1 MASSAKIL
9 VVDDERNNLELCA
22 RQLNRSGY
30 LVDLALS
37 GPQAMEMA
45 QKAHYDVVLLDYM
58 MPGMS
63 GVDVLKALRLRHD
76 PLELAIIM
84 VTAVS
89 ESSKIS
95 EALDL
100 GANDYITKPIDF
112 NVALARIRSQVANIR
127 KGTTIRV
134 TEERYALAA
143 EGARTGLWDWDL
155 EHDEVYFCSRWKS
168 LLGYAAE
175 DLSSQPDDWFSRVHP
190 SDVERLKSIIQ
201 AHLGNAAAELQ
212 CDYRIQGK
220 DGTYR
225 WMSLHGAAVRHGDGR
240 AYRLVGSQ
248 SDITNQ
254 ATVDFLTELPN
265 RVSFVDR
272 LSAALAHRRSDPNW
286 HFAVLFL
293 NLDRFKLFNDSL
305 GNATGDRMLAAV
317 ARRLRNS
324 LNASIKEICP
334 DAEAFIARLRG
345 DEFAVLVENL
355 GGTSTAEALANSV
368 SEIMRPVF
376 HENGQEFYCTF
387 SVGIAFPQ
395 ANRMSEE
402 DLLRNADI
410 AMCVAKARGQGKWA
424 VFDVSMQ
431 QERTNRLQLDNDL
444 RKAIQESQFEVYYQ
458 PIVLL
463 ETGAI
468 RGFEALVRWNHPN
481 HGLVFPGAFI
491 PVAEQTGLIDEI
503 GLWVL
508 GEACRQVQSWNQERP
523 DLTPYYAA
531 VNLSA
536 RQCEDP
542 RLIEH
547 VSAVLEATGLLPECL
562 HLELT
567 ESMVCEEMTETCK
580 MLEALKRLQIGL
592 KIDDFGT
599 GYSSL
604 QHLAKL
610 PFDMLKIDR
619 SFVRD
624 MNAESP
630 ESIELVR
637 SILMMAK
644 GLNMEGIAEG
654 IEEIEQSRLLDQMG
668 CSFGQGYFF
677 SKPVP
682 AREIETMLAA
692 GPGASCALPRSAS
705 CVLAS
710 GH

>member
-1 MASSAKIL
+1 METSAKIL
-9 VVDDERNNLELCA
+9 VVDDERINLELCA
-22 RQLNRSGY
+22 RKLNRSGY

-37 GPQAMEMA
+37 GPQAIEMA
-45 QKAHYDVVLLDYM
+45 QQAHYDVVLLDYM

-63 GVDVLKALRLRHD
+63 GLDVLKALRLRHD

-95 EALDL
+95 EAFDL

-112 NVALARIRSQVANIR
+112 NVALARIRSQIANIR
-127 KGTTIRV
+127 KGTSIRV

-143 EGARTGLWDWDL
+143 EGARAGLWDWDL
-155 EHDEVYFCSRWKS
+155 ERDEVYFCSRWKS
-168 LLGYAAE
+168 SLGYAAE
-175 DLSSQPDDWFSRVHP
+175 DLSNQPYEWFSRVHP

-201 AHLGNAAAELQ
+201 AHLGNAEAELQ
-212 CDYRIQGK
+212 CDYRIKCK

-272 LSAALAHRRSDPNW
+272 LSTALAHRRSDPNW

-293 NLDRFKLFNDSL
+293 NLDHFKRFNDSL
-305 GNATGDRMLAAV
+305 GIATGDRMLAAV

-324 LNASIKEICP
+324 LDASIKEICP
-334 DAEAFIARLRG
+334 DGEAFIARLRG

-355 GGTSTAEALANSV
+355 GGTSTPEALANSV
-368 SEIMRPVF
+368 SETMRPVF

-395 ANRMSEE
+395 TNRISEE
-402 DLLRNADI
+402 DLLRDADI
-410 AMCVAKARGQGKWA
+410 AMCAAKARGEGKWA

-431 QERTNRLQLDNDL
+431 QEQTNRLQLDNDL

-458 PIVLL
+458 PIVIL
-463 ETGAI
+463 ETGVI
-468 RGFEALVRWNHPN
+468 QGFEALVRWNHPT
-481 HGLVFPGAFI
+481 HGVISPGVFI
-491 PVAEQTGLIDEI
+491 PVAEQTGLINEI

-508 GEACRQVQSWNQERP
+508 REACRQALSWNQQRSE
-523 DLTPYYAA
+523 LTPHYVA

-536 RQCEDP
+536 RQCKDP
-542 RLIEH
+542 RLIEN
-547 VSAVLEATGLLPECL
+547 VSAILEATGLPPECL

-567 ESMVCEEMTETCK
+567 ESMVCEEMTETSK
-580 MLEALKRLQIGL
+580 VLEALKRLRIGL

-610 PFDMLKIDR
+610 PFDTLKIDL

-624 MNAESP
+624 MNADNP
-630 ESIELVR
+630 DSIELVR

-644 GLNMEGIAEG
+644 GLNMEVIAEG
-654 IEEIEQSRLLDQMG
+654 IETIEQSRLLDEMG
-668 CSFGQGYFF
+668 CRFGQGYLF
-677 SKPVP
+677 SKPAP
-682 AREIETMLAA
+682 ARMIETMLATE
-692 GPGASCALPRSAS
+692 PGTALRCAQERGLRP
-705 CVLAS
+705 C
-710 GH
+710 